1 MQKEIVEFD
10 KVKYKKKLK
19 NFGLQIDQISQDL
32 LAKVD
37 QDKFALLKDYIEKL
51 PTVKEINDHKNY
63 I

>member
-19 NFGLQIDQISQDL
+19 NFCLQIDQISQDL
-32 LAKVD
+32 IAKVD

>member
-10 KVKYKKKLK
+10 KVKNKKKLK